1 MTRTIF
7 SLLLISSFLF
17 SCGSADY
24 STVTRT
30 PRYRAGSPGSTDY
43 LSENNF
49 AQDTGRVVIFN
60 ATLRLSVTNADSLN
74 HMLVALCKKY
84 NGYAVTLGNKK
95 SVIRVSAKNLNN
107 TIADLSKAGKLKSK
121 VLSGDDVTDQ
131 YKDYAIRLDNAD
143 KARLRYLELL
153 ARAENV
159 EAALKVEKE
168 LERLNTETESLKG
181 KLERLRHL
189 SDFSTIDIT
198 IDEKPK
204 LGLLGYIGKGLYAGI
219 KWLFVR
225 N

>member
-7 SLLLISSFLF
+7 FLLLISSFLF
-17 SCGSADY
+17 SCAGEYA
-24 STVTRT
+24 TVSRT
-30 PRYRAGSPGSTDY
+30 PRYRHGGP
-43 LSENNF
+43 SEQGYFSESNF
-49 AQDTGRVVIFN
+49 SKDTSRVVIFN
-60 ATLRLSVTNADSLN
+60 ASIKLAVRNADSLN
-74 HMLVALCKKY
+74 HTLVALCKKY
-84 NGYAVTLGNKK
+84 NGYAVTLGNKN

-107 TIADLSKAGKLKSK
+107 ALAELSKKGKLKSK

-131 YKDYAIRLDNAD
+131 YKDYAIRLDNAE
-143 KARLRYLELL
+143 KARQRYLELL

-181 KLERLRHL
+181 KLERMQHL

-198 IDEKPK
+198 IVEKPK
-204 LGLLGYIGKGLYAGI
+204 LGLLGYIGKGLYSGI